1 MGGETMSG
9 SHWKKPCKTKLHKCP
24 ENSAFGLERMKTC
37 GRKRIPYK
45 KAMEC
50 LNALAERIERLEQ
63 DNAILNEALKA
74 FVLKDT
80 SSMHQL
86 GARYVTGEYG
96 NGEQA
101 DFDLGIRFY
110 KRGAMLGDIECQW
123 DYAMMLYSGEHMP
136 QDKREAL
143 SWFRKAAENPVDQYG
158 RRKDALEMCEIV
170 QHELAEQESPQSETQ

>member
-1 MGGETMSG
+1 MSRPQ
-9 SHWKKPCKTKLHKCP
+9 WKKTYRTNKRP
-24 ENSAFGLERMKTC
+24 EDCIAGLECMKPC
-37 GRKRIPYK
+37 RRKRIPYR

-50 LNALAERIERLEQ
+50 LNAFAERIERLEQ
-63 DNAILNEALKA
+63 DNAVLNEALKA

-80 SSMHQL
+80 YSMHQL

-96 NGEQA
+96 DGEQA

-143 SWFRKAAENPVDQYG
+143 IWFRKAAENPVDRYG
-158 RRKDALEMCEIV
+158 RRKDALEMCEIIR
-170 QHELAEQESPQSETQ
+170 QELAEQESDPSATP